1 MAAEQIAVVAEG
13 EVAPTHPIQ
22 LLRRAYGL

>member
-1 MAAEQIAVVAEG
+1 MAAEQIAAVAVAEV
-13 EVAPTHPIQ
+13 EPTHPIQ